1 MNVYWSALGVVSLT
15 LLGACSQP
23 SSSSEADAPA
33 HSARLAMC
41 GDGLAEGCVEAVSDT
56 KGLIYSATD
65 GGYEFRLLALEDGA
79 ELQRFGEEH
88 GNAVSGPSLEDL
100 DQDGDLELIIPDFT
114 GNVNTVYRIWQQVS
128 DARFEP
134 AGEVS
139 GFDLTP
145 DVQTGLIGI
154 SSRGSAVQYSYTT
167 HVLTE
172 DGLVLVYQLDADYAD
187 AACVLTQGPAFEAS
201 SHDADLLLNGCEAE
215 L

>member
-1 MNVYWSALGVVSLT
+1 MPFPLLGCVSLSAM
-15 LLGACSQP
+15 LLAACSEAAAPSVAQP
-23 SSSSEADAPA
+23 G
-33 HSARLAMC
+33 ARLAMC
-41 GDGLAEGCVEAVSDT
+41 GEGLAEGCVQLVTDT
-56 KGLIYSATD
+56 TGLIYSVTE
-65 GGYEFRLLALEDGA
+65 GGYEFRVLAIEDGA

-100 DQDGDLELIIPDFT
+100 DQDGDLELIVPDFT
-114 GNVNTVYRIWQQVS
+114 GTVNTVYRIWQQVS
-128 DARFEP
+128 DERFEP

-167 HVLTE
+167 YVFTE
-172 DGLVLVYQLDADYAD
+172 DGLVLVYQLDTDYAD

-201 SHDADLLLNGCEAE
+201 GHDADLLLNACEAE